1 MIIDQR
7 MRSLQAHEEIK
18 CRKEEVRAFGANTT
32 NKGLFEG
39 EKKIGM
45 EEAKGVEDVEMD
57 MEQEKDKEVVTILLT
72 KKKATKIQIERQGVE
87 KEIIQ
92 GDKK

>member
-1 MIIDQR
+1 MRGLLKKNPSLIRSQSNYIVGVIKESRDLDFMIIDQR

-57 MEQEKDKEVVTILLT
+57 ME
-72 KKKATKIQIERQGVE
+72 
-87 KEIIQ
+87 
-92 GDKK
+92 